1 MRRSSPN
8 GTSVCGF
15 AATQSAFGT
24 DGCRVRAGDA
34 GPVNAD
40 IFIFLALQAAAVVGI
55 LAVALT
61 AFAFREDPEQ

>member
-1 MRRSSPN
+1 
-8 GTSVCGF
+8 
-15 AATQSAFGT
+15 
-24 DGCRVRAGDA
+24 
-34 GPVNAD
+34 VNAD

>member
-1 MRRSSPN
+1 
-8 GTSVCGF
+8 
-15 AATQSAFGT
+15 
-24 DGCRVRAGDA
+24 VRAGDA